1 MNNFFKKLIPKK
13 EAILNQEAI
22 ISDMPKSISKAL
34 YPKEVEEIHHEFE
47 TAADKL
53 LEEAISI
60 ITEASTKN
68 VDKVNR
74 LELLGF
80 KQANQVTEL
89 KPLMQKAA
97 LSKEQIELINYYK
110 REYPFNKFIDEEG
123 VKTICHKY
131 NLVCGD
137 VSRFKGFV
145 PEANLKQIER
155 FKLKSTEKNLVQ
167 IEAFDYQNNRLGIFT
182 SENAIVKFSTSGY
195 YHLYST
201 ENSKDWS
208 FQQPNT
214 ELANKGEFYGKDY
227 ANLFGLQGK
236 VEVGINIQIL
246 NKKLQICAPVK
257 DMDISGLGLVEGYK
271 LQKKH
276 IPDPVVLQP
285 VKGGYLILTAWGD
298 EASDPLVMNEI
309 NN

>member
-1 MNNFFKKLIPKK
+1 MNNFLKKLIPQK
-13 EAILNQEAI
+13 EAILNKAI
-22 ISDMPKSISKAL
+22 IMEDMPKSISKAL
-34 YPKEVEEIHHEFE
+34 YPKEVVEIHHEFE

-53 LEEAISI
+53 LEEAKSI

-68 VDKVNR
+68 VDKANR

-89 KPLMQKAA
+89 KPLIQKAA

-110 REYPFNKFIDEEG
+110 REYPFNKFIDEER

-145 PEANLKQIER
+145 PEKNLRDIEK
-155 FKLKSTEKNLVQ
+155 FKLKKNEIDNLPVAVL
-167 IEAFDYQNNRLGIFT
+167 IDVDKKVILTNVTKAEIFNDYWGILNGASATFTRGNNT
-182 SENAIVKFSTSGY
+182 SKSFSKRVNDLTNNGSAYFCVDG
-195 YHLYST
+195 
-201 ENSKDWS
+201 
-208 FQQPNT
+208 
-214 ELANKGEFYGKDY
+214 
-227 ANLFGLQGK
+227 GK
-236 VEVGINIQIL
+236 VD
-246 NKKLQICAPVK
+246 NKLKICAPVK
-257 DMDISGLGLVEGYK
+257 DMDISGLELVEGYK
-271 LQKKH
+271 LEKKH

-298 EASDPLVMNEI
+298 EASDPLVINEI

>member
-22 ISDMPKSISKAL
+22 MEDMPKSISKAL
-34 YPKEVEEIHHEFE
+34 YPKEVIEIHHEFE

-53 LEEAISI
+53 LEEAKSI

-74 LELLGF
+74 LEILGF
-80 KQANQVTEL
+80 KQASQVSEL
-89 KPLMQKAA
+89 KLLIQKAE

-155 FKLKSTEKNLVQ
+155 FKLKNNDIPFAEIFNRDTGEIIQKLNQSEIKMDDWADGMMKKEDGFYVSNENGKKYLG
-167 IEAFDYQNNRLGIFT
+167 YQHSINQAKLR
-182 SENAIVKFSTSGY
+182 
-195 YHLYST
+195 
-201 ENSKDWS
+201 
-208 FQQPNT
+208 
-214 ELANKGEFYGKDY
+214 Y
-227 ANLFGLQGK
+227 AN
-236 VEVGINIQIL
+236 N
-246 NKKLQICAPVK
+246 KLQICAPVK
-257 DMDISGLGLVEGYK
+257 DMDISGLELKEGYK

-298 EASDPLVMNEI
+298 EASDPLVVNEI
-309 NN
+309 LN